1 MEGSRVRRA
10 AQTTKARAESV
21 SQRGQQWVES
31 QHPAS
36 YRGVGIDAWRRYRD
50 VDGPLQSALLSLYLL
65 VAVIPALLVL
75 VEYLDRHPGAL
86 AEHLV
91 RHYHLDHPTAQLVR
105 NVLVQDHTHE
115 FGTALIAIASA
126 LFFGL
131 GFGRV
136 LQLVH
141 GRAWRLTLPKKGAD
155 TLRFGVV
162 LLGLYG
168 AIALLLIQL
177 AELSGDATWV
187 GYLLVLPWLALLTL
201 FFTWAPRYLSHGL
214 LAWRDLLP
222 SGVLTAVGLTV
233 LMVVSRFVM
242 QFWINFYAADYGGF
256 GVVMAMF
263 FWIAFASG
271 LIVWAAAISPALARR
286 RAFRLTAAS

>member
-1 MEGSRVRRA
+1 MAESRVRRA
-10 AQTTKARAESV
+10 AQTTKARVESV

-31 QHPAS
+31 QQAGS

-75 VEYLDRHPGAL
+75 VEYLERNPGAL

-91 RHYHLDHPTAQLVR
+91 RHYHLDHPTGQLVR
-105 NVLVQDHTHE
+105 SVLVQDHGHE
-115 FGTALIAIASA
+115 LGTALIAIAGA

-141 GRAWRLTLPKKGAD
+141 VRAWRLVLPRRGAD
-155 TLRFGVV
+155 TIRYGIV

-168 AIALLLIQL
+168 VIALLLLQL
-177 AELSGDATWV
+177 ADLASDPLWV
-187 GYLLVLPWLALLTL
+187 GYVLVIPWLAVLTL
-201 FFTWAPRYLSHGL
+201 FFTWAPRYLTHSMV
-214 LAWRDLLP
+214 AWRDLLP
-222 SGVLTAVGLTV
+222 SGVLTALGLTA

-242 QFWINFYAADYGGF
+242 QFWINLYAADYGGF
-256 GVVMAMF
+256 GVVMAIF

-271 LIVWAAAISPALARR
+271 GIVWAAAISPALAQRR
-286 RAFRLTAAS
+286 EIRLAEGA